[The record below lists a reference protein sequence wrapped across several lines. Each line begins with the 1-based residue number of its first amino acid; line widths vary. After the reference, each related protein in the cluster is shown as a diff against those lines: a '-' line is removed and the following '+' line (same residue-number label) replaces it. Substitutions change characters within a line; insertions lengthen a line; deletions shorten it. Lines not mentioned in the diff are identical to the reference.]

1 MADSEKRLLALCES
15 WEQEGKNRWRSSQVC
30 DEKKEG
36 PVSVKQAFQSTAIIY
51 CLHASELR
59 AAIQPKFSLEFLFKI
74 FRTME
79 HTPGIN
85 SLMVFC
91 AALDDLEPMREVLA
105 PLGGMLIGEE
115 EVKLLLWAKEYHRAK
130 DARIRMR
137 KLEMEL

>member
-1 MADSEKRLLALCES
+1 M
-15 WEQEGKNRWRSSQVC
+15 
-30 DEKKEG
+30 
-36 PVSVKQAFQSTAIIY
+36 VKQLNLFSQPSLNVGKKLKEQIA
-51 CLHASELR
+51 ASAKNSKYSREELLDR
-59 AAIQPKFSLEFLFKI
+59 MNDLASRYGVRLVKGNGNGLTMATLEKWLNPEA
-74 FRTME
+74 ME
-79 HTPGIN
+79 HTPGVN
-85 SLMVFC
+85 SLMIFC

>member
-1 MADSEKRLLALCES
+1 MALSARNSKYSREELLDRMNDLASRYGVRLVRGNGNGLTMATLEKWLNPEA
-15 WEQEGKNRWRSSQVC
+15 
-30 DEKKEG
+30 
-36 PVSVKQAFQSTAIIY
+36 
-51 CLHASELR
+51 
-59 AAIQPKFSLEFLFKI
+59 
-74 FRTME
+74 ME

-105 PLGGMLIGEE
+105 PLGGMLIDEDD
-115 EVKLLLWAKEYHRAK
+115 VKLLLWAKEYHRAK